1 MSRAMA
7 TWREASRRGGLRSA
21 DFTPLPSASPKTTK
35 TPFGSY
41 ANGMKL
47 SPNVR
52 CINTLQVSGRALRS
66 LVRAMHG
73 GMTAWDVT
81 VSRPHS
87 SRIHET

>member
-7 TWREASRRGGLRSA
+7 TWREASRRGASGQPTSLR
-21 DFTPLPSASPKTTK
+21 FPRPHQKRRRP
-35 TPFGSY
+35 PFGSY